1 MTDSS
6 LAELLFSHG
15 RVVVNINQ
23 EIDVKSIISV
33 FLSLSIYW
41 ISRSTFYDSMATKM
55 GKVAAEGSSGIFNI
69 LQALQGPQMAVCLQW
84 QEEIH

>member
-1 MTDSS
+1 MIDSS
-6 LAELLFSHG
+6 LAELLFLHG

-55 GKVAAEGSSGIFNI
+55 GEVAAEGSSSVFNI
-69 LQALQGPQMAVCLQW
+69 LQALQGKTVSLQW